1 MEYEIEILEDANNF
15 LESLETKLQAKAYRT
30 IGLLKLFGLSLTE
43 PHSKTIKGTK
53 KLRELRV
60 KHGTN
65 ICRIFYFYYKNKIFI
80 LTFGYIKKTNKT
92 SKKEIKKALKIMN
105 NILEERK

>member
-1 MEYEIEILEDANNF
+1 MVYEVEILDSANDF

-43 PHSKTIKGTK
+43 PHSKAIKGTK
-53 KLRELRV
+53 KLRELRI
-60 KHGTN
+60 KHATN
-65 ICRIFYFYYKNKIFI
+65 ICRIFYFYFKNKIFI
-80 LTFGYIKKTNKT
+80 LTSGYIKKTNKT
-92 SKKEIKKALKIMN
+92 SKKEIEKALKMMN